1 MLLQDA
7 VAFGGVGRLNHIA
20 IAVQDLEAAKNFFK
34 SVLGLT
40 ASEGEKL
47 EEHGVRVS
55 FVDLPNVKIELL
67 EPLGADSPIKSFL
80 EKNKAGGLHHL
91 CFEVNDINSA
101 LDKIKSLGKYRLL
114 GEKPK
119 IGSHGTPVAFLHP
132 KDCSG
137 VLIELEQVK

>member
-1 MLLQDA
+1 M
-7 VAFGGVGRLNHIA
+7 
-20 IAVQDLEAAKNFFK
+20 
-34 SVLGLT
+34 LGLT

-114 GEKPK
+114 DEKPK

>member
-114 GEKPK
+114 DEKPK